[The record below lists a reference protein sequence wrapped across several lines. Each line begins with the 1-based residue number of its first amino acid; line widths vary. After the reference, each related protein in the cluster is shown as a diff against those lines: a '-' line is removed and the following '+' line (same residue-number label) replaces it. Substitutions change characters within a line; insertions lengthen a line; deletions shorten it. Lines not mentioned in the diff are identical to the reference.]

1 MITNKIKLAV
11 WLPLFCL
18 LVAGCTSTQN
28 AKHAPRRFHEAA
40 SANVVLQFASWEYTF
55 LLRPRYHDNGFLL
68 HVPREKV
75 AQVLDQLQ
83 LRQRELAVVVVGWNN
98 GPEELTRLVGEWKT
112 ILGGSGFQRVVVVK
126 STGTKEL
133 NGSLI
138 VDDSNLS
145 GGFAPRLT
153 RL

>member
-1 MITNKIKLAV
+1 LSILFLLA
-11 WLPLFCL
+11 
-18 LVAGCTSTQN
+18 AGCTSAQKSKQ
-28 AKHAPRRFHEAA
+28 ASRRFRDAS
-40 SANVVLQFASWEYTF
+40 SANVVLQFSSWEYTF

-68 HVPREKV
+68 QVPRENV
-75 AQVLDQLQ
+75 AQVLD
-83 LRQRELAVVVVGWNN
+83 RINVRKRELAVVVVGWNN
-98 GPEELTRLVGEWKT
+98 SPEQLSRLVADWKT
-112 ILGGSGFQRVVVVK
+112 ILGGCGFQRVVVVK

-138 VDDSNLS
+138 IDDSTLS